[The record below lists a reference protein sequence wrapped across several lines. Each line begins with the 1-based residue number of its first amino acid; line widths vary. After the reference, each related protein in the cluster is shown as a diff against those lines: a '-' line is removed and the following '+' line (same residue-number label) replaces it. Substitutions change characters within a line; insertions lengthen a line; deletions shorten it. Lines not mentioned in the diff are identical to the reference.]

1 MINLADKLTAKT
13 VEGILADSNEI
24 KYTKEM
30 GDTSKAETV
39 AKELSNITDSMS
51 GLSNSVTALSQEFET
66 TQSDI
71 EQLLNKAEQY
81 TDRFVDNPIANS
93 ENSGL
98 MSADDKTKLDS
109 YPSQFV
115 LDLGLVNSQRVGEQM
130 AARSEVAGNR
140 NISFIRFQVKGAD
153 KLKTSLIMQWPNG
166 INETAQIMCVDK
178 AQWRRNVTGATGVKG
193 ATTNAYNWERIAPQ
207 RIVYNASNRK
217 IRLEDYE
224 RVLVSDVELPI
235 ATPTQHG
242 LLSAADKT
250 KLENYPETPLN
261 ISTATDD
268 SPGLMSEV
276 AYKDLYDTKTLA
288 AGNQTKITDLEAK
301 INELGNFDT
310 QHQLLARAAEFDI
323 VSNNSIV
330 FIHGT
335 YKQAEGIYHGVFILQ
350 QVEMNNNGGGTSMQY
365 IYIEKR
371 QYTRYISFSP
381 TEVTEVQQV
390 QNHGV
395 RNLSL
400 SGRNLQMTD
409 VWGYNVGIGVTFP
422 DNGNIYEGTPSMSS
436 VPVVLAKTFGG
447 TVATTLSAATSTR
460 AGMMSAADKTKL
472 DKTKPVEEVT
482 WTEQSHMNAYTE
494 CGEFH
499 IKGERTNANDG
510 LPILNAASGHTI
522 DATLTVLDSS
532 LSGGTGA
539 KTDACVTQVLRMSNR
554 TGGDGHI
561 YVRTGQGVDKEQ
573 LDWGT
578 WEKLMGM
585 FEKNGI
591 DTLEDLDGY
600 TTNGMYSGLYAAD
613 AATHGGVQF
622 SPGDTFLIVTVNGYA
637 VGLLGNNQLNPQIT
651 QLLYKLPAKT
661 LESEQNAEIYL
672 RTGSYNKTDK
682 VWVWGNFIKMSTN
695 ADLSSQVAT
704 LMGKINQNAANITSV
719 TEAASEAKADAARAQ
734 GIANSAQEKNIKQ
747 DERLMHIEEN
757 LAHLG
762 IAGRYWNEDNA
773 TSTAENYY
781 GSLQALRDLPK
792 RLGLGR
798 YLVTDDRKK
807 KKLDPKDS
815 TKYLDG
821 SPAKLDGSEGQ
832 CMWCWNGFYA
842 NIWHE
847 GSRLIKAVTFDK
859 PVGGETSVWIP
870 AGGISW
876 LGAGVMDR
884 GEAPYTDKTNWKLCS
899 VINNSEQ
906 YRGGGGAA
914 LNPSSYAKAPGAD
927 SPQITMLGMP
937 ATKISATNFGNYARK
952 RGEGW
957 EANWFVARFVVE
969 FLFEIIMGTENSQEA
984 FNSNKDANGLYQ
996 GGFGAGV
1003 TYMPDWNGYNGTYPV
1018 IPTNVGLEAGDGV
1031 CLVPFSLPQTEGI
1044 EGEAYKKFNVPV
1056 FFGLVHAGFGHIWSW
1071 TRGIIMDAGEEKSL
1085 VYVTPSMYADYA
1097 PNTVADKIM
1106 VAECPRVDGY
1116 IKRKSYQGLC
1126 CMPTEVGGSA
1136 TIRFAD
1142 YFYTNAKTSK
1152 GLRVRA
1158 AGGSMGDGANAGAS
1172 YTLAN
1177 NDAANVITYCS
1188 APLCY
1193 FEEDPVIP

>member
-30 GDTSKAETV
+30 GDTAKAETV

-98 MSADDKTKLDS
+98 MSADDKKKADN
-109 YPSQFV
+109 YPERFV
-115 LDLGLVNSQRVGEQM
+115 MDFGLVESQAVGEQM
-130 AARSEVAGNR
+130 AAASEVAGNR
-140 NISFIRFQVKGAD
+140 NISFIRFQVQGVEA
-153 KLKTSLIMQWPNG
+153 LKTTLIMQWPNG

-178 AQWRRNVTGATGVKG
+178 AQWRRNVTGATGVEG
-193 ATTNAYNWERIAPQ
+193 APTNAYPWECTAPHYIFYDAARRIIQ
-207 RIVYNASNRK
+207 LQN
-217 IRLEDYE
+217 YE
-224 RVLVSDVELPI
+224 KKDVKSVELPL
-235 ATPTQHG
+235 ATSTQDG

-600 TTNGMYSGLYAAD
+600 TTNGIYSGLYAG
-613 AATHGGVQF
+613 TEPKNFYLVRF
-622 SPGDTFLIVTVNGYA
+622 LPGDTFLMIIVNGYA
-637 VGLLGNNQLNPQIT
+637 ASPFGTPQIT

-661 LESEQNAEIYL
+661 STSEQNAEIYL

-682 VWVWGNFIKMSTN
+682 VWVWGNFKRMATN
-695 ADLSSQVAT
+695 DELSFQVAT
-704 LMGKINQNAANITSV
+704 LTAKINQNAANIASAN
-719 TEAASEAKADAARAQ
+719 EAASEA
-734 GIANSAQEKNIKQ
+734 ITTAQEVKTAAETVKSELNGKQ
-747 DERLMHIEEN
+747 DALT
-757 LAHLG
+757 LTVK
-762 IAGRYWNEDNA
+762 DNG
-773 TSTAENYY
+773 NIV
-781 GSLQALRDLPK
+781 L
-792 RLGLGR
+792 
-798 YLVTDDRKK
+798 
-807 KKLDPKDS
+807 
-815 TKYLDG
+815 
-821 SPAKLDGSEGQ
+821 
-832 CMWCWNGFYA
+832 A
-842 NIWHE
+842 NIQGQSKE
-847 GSRLIKAVTFDK
+847 F
-859 PVGGETSVWIP
+859 
-870 AGGISW
+870 
-876 LGAGVMDR
+876 
-884 GEAPYTDKTNWKLCS
+884 
-899 VINNSEQ
+899 
-906 YRGGGGAA
+906 
-914 LNPSSYAKAPGAD
+914 
-927 SPQITMLGMP
+927 MP
-937 ATKISATNFGNYARK
+937 ATPSGDQMHYAYVTAGAEYNDTGADIVKDAPWADMIDDDYTGEYGKTVVHKAGHWYLNGLGDITNDEIREIYYTSGNIILNYGSKYDYFSPYYNIRTMFTLNMGGLNWTGNLKIESTQFCHSMRKCIVYNAFHGNNNGIILEQGTMNNIFNGAVKLIHSLTPITLKSKIDNNYGLLSCSSIVTIKIKGVGDNLIIAKTPVLSMKSVLYMINNEAATSPITITLHADVYNKCMANENISAALAAHTN
-952 RGEGW
+952 
-957 EANWFVARFVVE
+957 
-969 FLFEIIMGTENSQEA
+969 I
-984 FNSNKDANGLYQ
+984 
-996 GGFGAGV
+996 
-1003 TYMPDWNGYNGTYPV
+1003 
-1018 IPTNVGLEAGDGV
+1018 
-1031 CLVPFSLPQTEGI
+1031 SL
-1044 EGEAYKKFNVPV
+1044 A
-1056 FFGLVHAGFGHIWSW
+1056 
-1071 TRGIIMDAGEEKSL
+1071 
-1085 VYVTPSMYADYA
+1085 
-1097 PNTVADKIM
+1097 
-1106 VAECPRVDGY
+1106 
-1116 IKRKSYQGLC
+1116 
-1126 CMPTEVGGSA
+1126 SA
-1136 TIRFAD
+1136 
-1142 YFYTNAKTSK
+1142 
-1152 GLRVRA
+1152 
-1158 AGGSMGDGANAGAS
+1158 
-1172 YTLAN
+1172 
-1177 NDAANVITYCS
+1177 
-1188 APLCY
+1188 
-1193 FEEDPVIP
+1193 